1 MELRQ
6 GFGGGGEEH
15 GKDAFHARAKIILV
29 ERANIRI
36 IKYELSI
43 ACKMKAPGHPD
54 DQRR

>member
-29 ERANIRI
+29 ERANIRS
-36 IKYELSI
+36 IKYELII